1 METTDDVVKTEPDNS
16 FDTPESSAD
25 KSWDS
30 EKYPAWQKSIGK
42 EYWGNE
48 KLKDFGSMKDVME
61 SIVNP
66 KAKAPEKYDLKLDGD
81 FSEVEK
87 AFRDADLPQDK
98 AEEIAKAFSSKLAK
112 NYTLE
117 NLKDG
122 YGADYEQADI
132 YVGKA
137 IEKLCNG
144 NEKLTK
150 AIEERKNDPAMFEV
164 LRLVG
169 QNLGEGTNLNLGR
182 KDVKPEKKGTG
193 DVFTDLI
200 LGYEKGI

>member
-1 METTDDVVKTEPDNS
+1 METTDDVVKTEPNNS
-16 FDTPESSAD
+16 FEANDSSAD
-25 KSWDS
+25 SKTWDS
-30 EKYPAWQKSIGK
+30 EKYPAYQKSFPK
-42 EYWGNE
+42 KYWGHEAFN
-48 KLKDFGSMKDVME
+48 GINSMDEMLDRF
-61 SIVNP
+61 VNP
-66 KAKAPEKYDLKLDGD
+66 KTKAPEKYDLKLEGD

-144 NEKLTK
+144 NEELSK
-150 AIEERKNDPAMFEV
+150 AIKERKNDPAMFEV

-182 KDVKPEKKGTG
+182 KEVKPEKKGTG
-193 DVFTDLI
+193 DVFTDLL
-200 LGYEKGI
+200 LGIK